1 MPGYYKH
8 VVWTNIVS
16 ESSPQSIM
24 HLMIHNF
31 SVKLAAIDSVHR
43 LLEVGPHYGNRHQP
57 IIWAGMTSTSKL
69 LHCEKLNKDTSRAC
83 VVPCFVHYLMFND
96 CWLQAALTRLLSMT
110 WPLSTWVDTSERLRT
125 LFEFYR
131 TNSKWSRS
139 QFTKVFVQMMWLIW

>member
-16 ESSPQSIM
+16 ESSPKSIK

-31 SVKLAAIDSVHR
+31 SVTLAAIDSVHR

-69 LHCEKLNKDTSRAC
+69 LHCEKLNKDASRAC
-83 VVPCFVHYLMFND
+83 VMPYFVHYLYAV
-96 CWLQAALTRLLSMT
+96 QRLLTAGSSYKT
-110 WPLSTWVDTSERLRT
+110 PLYDVTSFDLGR
-125 LFEFYR
+125 YVG
-131 TNSKWSRS
+131 
-139 QFTKVFVQMMWLIW
+139 KVEDIV